1 MSLPIP
7 TARQSN
13 NPRMDPRQLQAM
25 DAPLI
30 ALTQQCKGDL
40 RQLMYSFFSFLN
52 RRTDLY
58 MVPHPD
64 DVGKHTM
71 GFAEGDAE
79 KMLIAAFRQFP
90 LRRIPKGG
98 PQANPKANPKASQP
112 TKSNATKK
120 GSAPSSKQVAA
131 KAKVEKPP
139 KVAESSSSPDN
150 KTTKEN
156 LSAKKESSESNDKDD
171 DDDDSVPPNMK
182 GVRYNEEG
190 LQIPIGNG
198 GSTPR
203 YKWTQTIDETTVL
216 IAVPKDFRGKDYS
229 VSITASRLS
238 VKAKRC
244 LPGDD
249 KPITFLEG
257 KLVDTISVDEST
269 WSVEGGIMTVTL
281 DKKAKKFWTAVLEE
295 DIEKYKIDT
304 EVVDSRRRID
314 EYDDATQA
322 HFRKMIFDQNQY
334 HLGGPTADEILG
346 KAKKPSNIPGLP
358 PGVEYKEK
366 TTSKSSDSNSRSSSS
381 SKSETPALPP
391 GVEYIDKKTLDE
403 AEKGKK

>member
-1 MSLPIP
+1 MP
-7 TARQSN
+7 TARQG

-64 DVGKHTM
+64 DIGKHKM

-98 PQANPKANPKASQP
+98 PQANPKAGQS
-112 TKSNATKK
+112 TTSDATKK
-120 GSAPSSKQVAA
+120 SSSSPSKQVAA
-131 KAKVEKPP
+131 KSKTEKPS
-139 KVAESSSSPDN
+139 KVAASSSSGAD
-150 KTTKEN
+150 KTSKQTVP
-156 LSAKKESSESNDKDD
+156 AKKESSENDKK
-171 DDDDSVPPNMK
+171 DDDSVPPNMK

-190 LQIPIGNG
+190 LQIPVGNG

-244 LPGDD
+244 LPGED

-257 KLVDTISVDEST
+257 KLVDSISVDEST

-281 DKKAKKFWTAVLEE
+281 DKKAKKFWTAVMEE

-304 EVVDSRRRID
+304 ELVDSRRRID

-346 KAKKPSNIPGLP
+346 KTKKPSNIPGLP
-358 PGVEYKEK
+358 PGVEYKDK
-366 TTSKSSDSNSRSSSS
+366 TSKSSDSN
-381 SKSETPALPP
+381 KSETPALPP